1 MRLGVCVC
9 DWLCVGVYLSA
20 CECVCVY
27 GCVCVGVHFQVGGGV
42 CVRLSERE
50 CVRAFVGERVCVW
63 RVRQYQE
70 CSKKKVNFRSNE
82 NRSIKVVALQKP
94 YQLKVENIVD

>member
-1 MRLGVCVC
+1 MNVCVC
-9 DWLCVGVYLSA
+9 MGVCAWVCISRWVA
-20 CECVCVY
+20 VCACVCRRES
-27 GCVCVGVHFQVGGGV
+27 V

-50 CVRAFVGERVCVW
+50 CVFGESGNTKSVLRK
-63 RVRQYQE
+63 RLTLDRM
-70 CSKKKVNFRSNE
+70 K